1 VTNLASRLADEATG
15 GQILIT
21 QRLHAD
27 VEDMVDV
34 EPIGEVKLAGVQH
47 SVAAFNVV
55 AVREPAAELS
65 SVESTSTASESDHR
79 LPRRQV
85 LGTGCGT
92 GARLFGPP
100 TCAPRPGRRAQPSRS
115 AHAPVDQRGRNSRSM
130 TQVGSGP
137 RAVCRLEIATS
148 G

>member
-1 VTNLASRLADEATG
+1 V
-15 GQILIT
+15 
-21 QRLHAD
+21 
-27 VEDMVDV
+27 VDV

-115 AHAPVDQRGRNSRSM
+115 AHAGRSARPQLAVDDAGRER
-130 TQVGSGP
+130 P